1 LLQGILEEKTSAR
14 GIVTMQERR
23 KYQRIEGTLPL
34 KLSDPEFDVVTE
46 TKNIS
51 GSGVYCS
58 VNTPL
63 EPMTKVKIVIL
74 LPLKAKGRKS
84 VKKITCGGVVVRK
97 EYVKNN
103 GKHLYYVGIYF
114 NDIKEADR
122 KQLVAYIDSLNIPAQ
137 EPSNLP

>member
-1 LLQGILEEKTSAR
+1 
-14 GIVTMQERR
+14 MQERR

-34 KLSDPEFDVVTE
+34 KLSDSEFDIVTE

-74 LPLKAKGRKS
+74 LPLKSKGRKS

-97 EYVKNN
+97 EYVRNN
-103 GKHLYYVGIYF
+103 GNHLYYVGIYF
-114 NDIKEADR
+114 NDIKESDR
-122 KQLVAYIDSLNIPAQ
+122 KQLLSYIDSLSAPSQ
-137 EPSNLP
+137 EPSIMP